1 MREFSLNARAE
12 SIDRAWSAKRAVMS
26 VRFRHHALFFYK
38 EFNMITF
45 IMQVV
50 NVVLAIF
57 MVFAMATASRDER
70 LIPIIM
76 IIIHMLNFCVIGG
89 ILK

>member
-1 MREFSLNARAE
+1 MLGLNPLTE
-12 SIDRAWSAKRAVMS
+12 HGQQTGLQC
-26 VRFRHHALFFYK
+26 RFNSGTMLYFFYK
-38 EFNMITF
+38 ELEMVTF

-50 NVVLAIF
+50 NVVLAII
-57 MVFAMATASRDER
+57 MLFAMTTVSRDER

-89 ILK
+89 VLK

>member
-1 MREFSLNARAE
+1 
-12 SIDRAWSAKRAVMS
+12 
-26 VRFRHHALFFYK
+26 
-38 EFNMITF
+38 MITF

-50 NVVLAIF
+50 NVVLAII
-57 MVFAMATASRDER
+57 MVFAMTTVPRDER

-89 ILK
+89 VLK

>member
-1 MREFSLNARAE
+1 MVSEKGCNVG
-12 SIDRAWSAKRAVMS
+12 SIPAPCFIFLQGV
-26 VRFRHHALFFYK
+26 
-38 EFNMITF
+38 NMITF

-57 MVFAMATASRDER
+57 MVFAMATAPRDER

-89 ILK
+89 VLK

>member
-1 MREFSLNARAE
+1 
-12 SIDRAWSAKRAVMS
+12 
-26 VRFRHHALFFYK
+26 
-38 EFNMITF
+38 MITF

-57 MVFAMATASRDER
+57 MVFAMATAPRDER

-89 ILK
+89 VLK